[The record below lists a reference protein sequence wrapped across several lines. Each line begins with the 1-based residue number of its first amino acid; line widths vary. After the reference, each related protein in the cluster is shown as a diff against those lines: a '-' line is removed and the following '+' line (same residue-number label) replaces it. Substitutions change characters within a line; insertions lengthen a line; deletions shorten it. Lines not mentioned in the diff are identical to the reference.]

1 MKRFVF
7 FVVVFFCGSLLVFS
21 VPKGALAQSGEEKI
35 HEMEEVVVTA
45 GRVEEKK
52 EDVTT
57 NITVVTEGEIKQSSA
72 RHLGELLSEEGFM
85 IIEYP
90 NSLVSVGIRGF
101 RTETMGN
108 DLNSRVLVL
117 IDGRRAGTGNLAEI
131 SLDNVSRVEI
141 IRGPGAVQYGS
152 SAMGGVINVI
162 TKRGHDEPSVYAEGT
177 LGSWNYEK
185 TAVGAS
191 GEIKNFDFSF
201 SGSTE
206 SQGDYD
212 TAKGIS
218 YHNTGFDSKDRFSID
233 AGWTFMPKNR
243 IGVTYTFYEGEGIGS
258 PNYLS
263 QNDLDD
269 YVDHSIKSVDLSYAG
284 GTPGDLLGW
293 SLRYFNTERDYN
305 NFDGNTHT
313 YEQDTD
319 QQGGEAQLTVNVGH
333 TQVTGGVDW
342 VEYKVDDTYS
352 TGKNIYDNPAA
363 FLLAK
368 IKLLDEKLIL
378 SAGTRYDEYEIEADD
393 GRSVSDSSWT
403 PSVGVA
409 YKIIKGL
416 NVRANYAEAFRMP
429 TADELFMY
437 NDYSA
442 WGFGIWSGN
451 PNLKPEKSKT
461 YEMGVDFSRGSCSS
475 GLTYFHTEFKDKI
488 SYAYDAVAGVTR
500 YENIKGATIAG
511 IEGTFNIDI
520 GEIFD
525 WNWELK
531 PYASF
536 TYLTKYWDDQN
547 NVNLSYNP
555 EWTASY
561 GVKLSKPKIGFDS
574 KLNFAF
580 FSEQDITDYEGTG
593 DKTLAAYTVADL
605 TVSKELFSFDRFGRV
620 VLKGDVS
627 NLFNKDYAVV
637 QGYPSPGRTFY
648 VGLKYEY

>member
-1 MKRFVF
+1 
-7 FVVVFFCGSLLVFS
+7 
-21 VPKGALAQSGEEKI
+21 
-35 HEMEEVVVTA
+35 
-45 GRVEEKK
+45 
-52 EDVTT
+52 
-57 NITVVTEGEIKQSSA
+57 
-72 RHLGELLSEEGFM
+72 
-85 IIEYP
+85 
-90 NSLVSVGIRGF
+90 
-101 RTETMGN
+101 
-108 DLNSRVLVL
+108 
-117 IDGRRAGTGNLAEI
+117 
-131 SLDNVSRVEI
+131 
-141 IRGPGAVQYGS
+141 
-152 SAMGGVINVI
+152 
-162 TKRGHDEPSVYAEGT
+162 
-177 LGSWNYEK
+177 
-185 TAVGAS
+185 
-191 GEIKNFDFSF
+191 
-201 SGSTE
+201 
-206 SQGDYD
+206 
-212 TAKGIS
+212 
-218 YHNTGFDSKDRFSID
+218 
-233 AGWTFMPKNR
+233 
-243 IGVTYTFYEGEGIGS
+243 
-258 PNYLS
+258 
-263 QNDLDD
+263 
-269 YVDHSIKSVDLSYAG
+269 
-284 GTPGDLLGW
+284 
-293 SLRYFNTERDYN
+293 
-305 NFDGNTHT
+305 
-313 YEQDTD
+313 
-319 QQGGEAQLTVNVGH
+319 
-333 TQVTGGVDW
+333 
-342 VEYKVDDTYS
+342 
-352 TGKNIYDNPAA
+352 
-363 FLLAK
+363 
-368 IKLLDEKLIL
+368 
-378 SAGTRYDEYEIEADD
+378 
-393 GRSVSDSSWT
+393 
-403 PSVGVA
+403 
-409 YKIIKGL
+409 
-416 NVRANYAEAFRMP
+416 MP